1 VGDYFEEKGKD
12 SSPSGNEPSS
22 NGDSNKTL
30 DKAVSW
36 RRRVRARMDDHS
48 KHTRLQRLISYS
60 VAIVWSFLLLIFF
73 NFFHEYLAY
82 YRYEVVEGMGQW
94 MREPLLTPEFSAVL
108 PVLNIALI
116 LSILGNGVLIVRD
129 RYLLRQGVSIIL
141 HAFGLAAVLTFL
153 TVFPFNF
160 DVVPFPAAPQVLSI
174 IAAIVFIATAIGLV
188 VGIVVRVVRIV
199 ITSIRAKS

>member
-1 VGDYFEEKGKD
+1 
-12 SSPSGNEPSS
+12 
-22 NGDSNKTL
+22 
-30 DKAVSW
+30 
-36 RRRVRARMDDHS
+36 
-48 KHTRLQRLISYS
+48 
-60 VAIVWSFLLLIFF
+60 
-73 NFFHEYLAY
+73 
-82 YRYEVVEGMGQW
+82 
-94 MREPLLTPEFSAVL
+94 MREPLLTPKFSAVL

-116 LSILGNGVLIVRD
+116 LSILGNVVLIVRD

-141 HAFGLAAVLTFL
+141 HVFGLAAVLTFL

-160 DVVPFPAAPQVLSI
+160 DVVPFPAASQVLSI